1 MAFRG
6 SWVRSPLA
14 PPSTGITKHHRFR
27 QRPFTGPLAFLRRY
41 RFSRASVTIGRV
53 DTTAAQSSP
62 LPAALRSW
70 RWRVFAST
78 WLCYAGYYFCRR
90 PYSIAKADIGA
101 QLHWKA
107 TDLAAVYAAYLI
119 AYTLGQFASGA
130 IGPRLGPR
138 KMLLGGMAVSIACS
152 VAFGF
157 TDSLFWFVALM
168 TLNGVA
174 QATGWSNTVGTMAA
188 WFRREERGTVMGLWA
203 TNFQFGGV
211 AAAALAAWMLPR
223 HGFRFAFWSGAIVL
237 AGIAVIVYLWQ
248 RNRPEDVGLAPL
260 VDDQETGTDDATPT
274 PAWSRSTWTTVL
286 LIGFAYF
293 GMKFIRYALWS
304 WAPFFLEKNLH
315 LKGDDAGY
323 VSTVFDVCGI
333 VGVIATGW
341 LSDRLFRGRRALVS
355 FFMILGVCA
364 ATLLL
369 FTIGAQSV
377 TGFAVSIGLIGF
389 TLYGPDALLTGAGAM
404 DVGGGRGAVRASGII
419 SGIGSAG
426 SVVQELLIGKM
437 YDKANGSI
445 TPILATLLGSAIFTA
460 FCVGAIVWRNQ
471 RGASDM

>member
-1 MAFRG
+1 MDLAPT
-6 SWVRSPLA
+6 SSTLPLA
-14 PPSTGITKHHRFR
+14 M
-27 QRPFTGPLAFLRRY
+27 
-41 RFSRASVTIGRV
+41 
-53 DTTAAQSSP
+53 
-62 LPAALRSW
+62 RSW
-70 RWRVFAST
+70 RWRIFAST
-78 WLCYAGYYFCRR
+78 WLCYAGFYFCRR
-90 PYSIAKADIGA
+90 PYSIAKAEIGT
-101 QLHWKA
+101 QLHWHA
-107 TDLAAVYAAYLI
+107 TDLASVYAAYLI

-138 KMLLGGMAVSIACS
+138 KMLLGGMALSIACS

-157 TDSLFWFVALM
+157 TDSLLWFVALM
-168 TLNGVA
+168 SVNGLA
-174 QATGWSNTVGTMAA
+174 QATGWSNTVGTMAS
-188 WFRREERGTVMGLWA
+188 WFKREERGTVMGLWA
-203 TNFQFGGV
+203 TNFQVGGV
-211 AAAALAAWMLPR
+211 ASAALAAWMLPR
-223 HGFRFAFWSGAIVL
+223 HGFRFAFFSGAAVL
-237 AGIAVIVYLWQ
+237 AGVAVIVFVWQ
-248 RNRPEDVGLAPL
+248 RNRPEDVGLPAL
-260 VDDQETGTDDATPT
+260 VDDQEPALSADSPT
-274 PAWSRSTWTTVL
+274 PKWSRATWTTVL

-333 VGVIATGW
+333 LGVIVTGY
-341 LSDRLFRGRRALVS
+341 LSDKLFHGRRAMVS
-355 FFMILGVCA
+355 FLMVCGVCA

-377 TGFAVSIGLIGF
+377 YGFAISIGLIGI

-426 SVVQELLIGKM
+426 SVVQELVIGKM

-445 TPILATLLGSAIFTA
+445 APILATLLGSALFTA
-460 FCVGAIVWRNQ
+460 VCVGAIVWRNK